1 MPHSIS
7 RTHTQQRPS
16 GLVSHLYARPGFLIW
31 RAHHIAVS
39 IFTDQCG
46 ALGIT
51 SPQYG
56 ALCVVKELPGIDQTG
71 VSRLA
76 GQDRFTAAL
85 VLSNLRKRGLIV
97 RQKGKSDRRRH
108 SFRISRRGLALFR
121 RVQHRLNRGRA
132 RLLSPF
138 TPREGRVFC
147 ALLTRLIVTLNKES
161 RAPIDE
167 DALLGAWPK
176 LPRDGKKAR

>member
-1 MPHSIS
+1 MPRSVS
-7 RTHTQQRPS
+7 RTQAQPGPS
-16 GLVSHLYARPGFLIW
+16 GLVRHLYARPGFLIW

-39 IFTDQCG
+39 IFTEQCG

-56 ALCVVKELPGIDQTG
+56 ALCVIIELPGIDQTG
-71 VSRLA
+71 IARLA

-85 VLSNLRKRGLIV
+85 VLSNLRKRGLIL
-97 RQKGKSDRRRH
+97 RKKGESDRRRH
-108 SFRISRRGLALFR
+108 CFRISRRGLALFR
-121 RVQHRLNRGRA
+121 RAQQYLDRGRA

-138 TPREGRVFC
+138 TPREARAFS

-167 DALLGAWPK
+167 DALLGARPP
-176 LPRDGKKAR
+176 LPRAGKKAR